1 MAAVSE
7 EAKANQREY
16 HRKWYHDHKTPEGN
30 KARYALRKSRMTQE
44 QIDHENALRRERRRK
59 KAAEKKANE
68 TEEERQAKI
77 KRRLDAVIAANKARA
92 KPPEERA
99 KPKSR
104 AAPKPTDLQAAIASY
119 KRKPGR
125 LLALAGWR
133 GTGF

>member
-1 MAAVSE
+1 MTAVSE
-7 EAKANQREY
+7 EAKAKQREY
-16 HRKWYHDHKTPEGN
+16 HRQWYHDHKSPEQN
-30 KARYALRKSRMTQE
+30 KARYASRKSRMTQE
-44 QIDHENALRRERRRK
+44 QIDHENTLRRIRRQK

-99 KPKSR
+99 KPKPR
-104 AAPKPTDLQAAIASY
+104 AQKTTAYQAILSN

-133 GTGF
+133 GTGL

>member
-1 MAAVSE
+1 
-7 EAKANQREY
+7 
-16 HRKWYHDHKTPEGN
+16 
-30 KARYALRKSRMTQE
+30 MTQE
-44 QIDHENALRRERRRK
+44 QIDHENTLRRIRRQK

-99 KPKSR
+99 KPKPR
-104 AAPKPTDLQAAIASY
+104 AQKTTAYQAILSN

-133 GTGF
+133 GTGL